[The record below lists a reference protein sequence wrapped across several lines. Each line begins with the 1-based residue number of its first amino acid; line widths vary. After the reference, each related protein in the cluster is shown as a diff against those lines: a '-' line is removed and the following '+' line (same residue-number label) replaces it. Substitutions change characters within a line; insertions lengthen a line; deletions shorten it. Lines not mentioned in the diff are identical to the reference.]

1 MKSIDKRLSE
11 PDDLCRGPE
20 PERAKRLRER
30 GPKDHRQK

>member
-20 PERAKRLRER
+20 PERAKRR
-30 GPKDHRQK
+30 DNIFDVS